1 MNWINIE
8 EDFPIDQDLVCVKLE
23 RGDVAICRYRNDSF
37 GLGDND
43 FEVIQ
48 WRSMFVPD
56 QASPN
61 HILQP
66 TGQAWDHI
74 NGDFSGLQRNLV

>member
-8 EDFPIDQDLVCVKLE
+8 EDFPVDQDLVCVKLE

-37 GLGDND
+37 GLGDSD
-43 FEVIQ
+43 FDVIQ

-56 QASPN
+56 QACQN
-61 HILQP
+61 QP
-66 TGQAWDHI
+66 PRPTELTWGHKDVC
-74 NGDFSGLQRNLV
+74 SSELRRNLV